1 MSHHNIEDNIELE
14 IVYKPKED
22 YFEGNPSEKVIK
34 MFDANFIENNK
45 EKCKIIYNDK
55 EYELKEYFED
65 ICDNYN
71 YKDEIVIKLKIY
83 KDIIDMS
90 YMFNE
95 CDTLI
100 FIKDISKS
108 NCSNTTYFD
117 NTLSEGDTNS
127 TDEFE
132 FNICNE
138 SEKNNLANDLF
149 NEYNK
154 LPVPIPTIP
163 NKIISNISEIG
174 NTFYNANIPT
184 LLNFIKLKI

>member
-22 YFEGNPSEKVIK
+22 YFKGNPSEKVIK
-34 MFDANFIENNK
+34 MFDVNFIENNK

-108 NCSNTTYFD
+108 NCSNTKYFD

-184 LLNFIKLKI
+184 

>member
-1 MSHHNIEDNIELE
+1 MKYHVSDNTYGIADFQTELLD
-14 IVYKPKED
+14 ILRV
-22 YFEGNPSEKVIK
+22 
-34 MFDANFIENNK
+34 FI
-45 EKCKIIYNDK
+45 
-55 EYELKEYFED
+55 D

-83 KDIIDMS
+83 KDIVDMS

-100 FIKDISKS
+100 FVKDISKS

-184 LLNFIKLKI
+184 LLNFHKVKNMSHMFERM